1 MPRIRSVHPDIC
13 TDEVLA
19 GLSGDVERC
28 YVRLWTHL
36 DDEGRCVDNPLL
48 IKAALF
54 PLVEW
59 ISQGDVDMWLSAL
72 ATAGLIRRYEVD
84 GRRYLTTKPEA
95 WARWQKPRRKVESKL
110 PPPPPPVA
118 TCADIV
124 GTRADDGAQR
134 PTGGGDV
141 GGEEMEMD
149 TETEGESE
157 GEGARRSA
165 RPQAVTNPAG
175 MNPAAKAGRIAAR
188 VLEQEARASA

>member
-59 ISQGDVDMWLSAL
+59 ITQGDVDLWLGAL
-72 ATAGLIRRYEVD
+72 AAAGLIRRYQVD

-95 WARWQKPRRKVESKL
+95 WARWQKPRRKVDSKL
-110 PPPPPPVA
+110 PPPPDAPAP
-118 TCADIV
+118 DIV
-124 GTRADDGAQR
+124 RTSSDICAQR

-141 GGEEMEMD
+141 GGGEMEMYK
-149 TETEGESE
+149 ETEGESE
-157 GEGARRSA
+157 GEPQRSPLPPLPVDKPVPLGLVN
-165 RPQAVTNPAG
+165 RVNG
-175 MNPAAKAGRIAAR
+175 IAAR
-188 VLEQEARASA
+188 FALEESA

>member
-1 MPRIRSVHPDIC
+1 MARIRSVHPDIC

-59 ISQGDVDMWLSAL
+59 IEAGDVDLWLSSL
-72 ATAGLIRRYEVD
+72 AAAGLIRRYEVD

-95 WARWQKPRRKVESKL
+95 WARWQKPRRKVDSKL
-110 PPPPPPVA
+110 PPPPDVPA
-118 TCADIV
+118 CADIV
-124 GTRADDGAQR
+124 GTASDNRAQR
-134 PTGGGDV
+134 PTGGGGGDV
-141 GGEEMEMD
+141 GGGEMETD
-149 TETEGESE
+149 KETEGESE
-157 GEGARRSA
+157 GEPSSV
-165 RPQAVTNPAG
+165 P
-175 MNPAAKAGRIAAR
+175 
-188 VLEQEARASA
+188 LEQGPVDNPRALGLVERTNHLAAIGALVENGAA

>member
-1 MPRIRSVHPDIC
+1 MARIRSVHPDIC

-59 ISQGDVDMWLSAL
+59 IEAGDVDLWLSAL
-72 ATAGLIRRYEVD
+72 AAAGLIRRYEVN

-95 WARWQKPRRKVESKL
+95 WARWQKPRRKVDSKL
-110 PPPPPPVA
+110 PPPPDVMP
-118 TCADIV
+118 CADIV
-124 GTRADDGAQR
+124 GTTPDNRAQR

-141 GGEEMEMD
+141 GVGGDGGGLGE
-149 TETEGESE
+149 EGESE
-157 GEGARRSA
+157 GEGARPNGH
-165 RPQAVTNPAG
+165 PQAVSNPTVS
-175 MNPAAKAGRIAAR
+175 ILAAR
-188 VLEQEARASA
+188 AASHAQDGAA